1 MINGF
6 TGQQIVASF
15 DNAKINSML
24 GCSTPCYYD
33 YHTEFDKALN
43 NCSAGEKEL
52 YIIFSKIC
60 LMWFGDDDKV
70 YKPSA
75 DFGDGRRTPSEE
87 DFVGEIAEVLLG
99 IYDKIE
105 NPLLKF
111 RVADVLWINKKIT
124 KFSNAIN
131 FAKAALDGF
140 CAYEFDKKTWFDSE
154 MDHVCSRAISLCLSI
169 KKTGEH
175 YLTVIRE
182 KLHSFCDSFDDKEL
196 DLLVRIGKIFL
207 GSGSCLDDVLVVA
220 NKIEKVL
227 VNHSEKFKNY
237 EIDYAHD
244 FLISYYSK
252 VGQKDSEY
260 KCYLNKGKA
269 KKKYAED
276 LQIEK
281 ENLGKIIFLY
291 DEAFKCF
298 NQLPREIKSQENV
311 FEIIKEIRIAQ
322 DNLRKEY
329 SQTFHCFKSEPIDI
343 TEEIKRAKENMAG
356 LGFSTAICRFVQIY
370 KPNYELIS
378 RGVLKNLEENPI
390 LAHFPME
397 IYDEDR
403 VVAKIDGIDLNDPC
417 LEVKE
422 KFQQM
427 MVQHLNLELQLC
439 FNSCL
444 FPSFLQLTEEHKV
457 TFQDCFSIVSSSKFV
472 PQKRQHMYAKGIFAG
487 FVRDFQVAAVLLI
500 PQIEN
505 SIRVLLKIY
514 GEDTCFYDAQRDIQ
528 SEIGLSSIV
537 ANSNLMKRLF
547 DKDLCFIMKAFFG
560 SPPNYNLRNRYAHGL
575 VNDFDGISLVDFM
588 VWYIALKLIVYG
600 CVNEP
605 EEFGLKL
612 SNKP

>member
-6 TGQQIVASF
+6 TVQQIVASF

-24 GCSTPCYYD
+24 GGSTPCYYD

-43 NCSAGEKEL
+43 NCSVGEKEL
-52 YIIFSKIC
+52 YSILSKIC

-70 YKPSA
+70 YMPIA
-75 DFGDGRRTPSEE
+75 DFGDGRRTPSVE

-154 MDHVCSRAISLCLSI
+154 MNHVCSRAISLCLFI

-227 VNHSEKFKNY
+227 LNHSEKFNFY
-237 EIDYAHD
+237 EIDCAYD

-269 KKKYAED
+269 NKKYAED

-281 ENLGKIIFLY
+281 ENLGKIINLY
-291 DEAFKCF
+291 DKAFKCF
-298 NQLPREIKSQENV
+298 NQLPREIKLQENV

-343 TEEIKRAKENMAG
+343 TEEIKRAKENMAE
-356 LGFSTAICRFVQIY
+356 LDFSPAICRFVQIY
-370 KPNYELIS
+370 RPNYELIS

-397 IYDEDR
+397 IYDGDR

-417 LEVKE
+417 LEAKE

-444 FPSFLQLTEEHKV
+444 FPSFLQLFSLP
-457 TFQDCFSIVSSSKFV
+457 FQLF
-472 PQKRQHMYAKGIFAG
+472 
-487 FVRDFQVAAVLLI
+487 VLLLKHC
-500 PQIEN
+500 Q
-505 SIRVLLKIY
+505 VLLY
-514 GEDTCFYDAQRDIQ
+514 
-528 SEIGLSSIV
+528 
-537 ANSNLMKRLF
+537 
-547 DKDLCFIMKAFFG
+547 
-560 SPPNYNLRNRYAHGL
+560 H
-575 VNDFDGISLVDFM
+575 
-588 VWYIALKLIVYG
+588 
-600 CVNEP
+600 
-605 EEFGLKL
+605 
-612 SNKP
+612 

>member
-1 MINGF
+1 MTNI
-6 TGQQIVASF
+6 TQE
-15 DNAKINSML
+15 DNAKINSIL
-24 GCSTPCYYD
+24 GGSTPCYYN
-33 YHTEFDKALN
+33 YHIEFDKALN

-60 LMWFGDDDKV
+60 LMWFGNDDKV
-70 YKPSA
+70 YVPIA
-75 DFGDGRRTPSEE
+75 GFGDGHRTPSVE

-111 RVADVLWINKKIT
+111 RVADVMWINKKIT

-140 CAYEFDKKTWFDSE
+140 CAYEFEKKTWFDSE

-207 GSGSCLDDVLVVA
+207 GSESCLDDVLVVA

-237 EIDYAHD
+237 EIDYAYD

-260 KCYLNKGKA
+260 KCCLNKGKA
-269 KKKYAED
+269 NKKYAED
-276 LQIEK
+276 LHK
-281 ENLGKIIFLY
+281 DNDNLGKIIFLY

-298 NQLPREIKSQENV
+298 NQLPREIKLQENV

-356 LGFSTAICRFVQIY
+356 LDFPKAICRFVQIY
-370 KPNYELIS
+370 RPNYERIS

-403 VVAKIDGIDLNDPC
+403 IVAKIDGIDLNDHC
-417 LEVKE
+417 LEAKE

-505 SIRVLLKIY
+505 SIRVLLKKY
-514 GEDTCFYDAQRDIQ
+514 GEDTSIYDAQRDIQ

-537 ANSNLMKRLF
+537 ANSNLMKTLF
-547 DKDLCFIMKAFFG
+547 DKNLCFIMKAFFG

-575 VNDFDGISLVDFM
+575 VDDFDGISLDDFM

-600 CVNEP
+600 CANEP
-605 EEFGLKL
+605 EKFGLKL